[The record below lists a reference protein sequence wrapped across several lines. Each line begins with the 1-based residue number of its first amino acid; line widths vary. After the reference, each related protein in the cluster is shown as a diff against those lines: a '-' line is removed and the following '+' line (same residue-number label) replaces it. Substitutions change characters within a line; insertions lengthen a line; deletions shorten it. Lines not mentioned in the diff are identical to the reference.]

1 MGLHQHLVGFRFTRT
16 ALAAHQSLATN
27 LHIGRLP
34 AAFHPSHLSKEAPD
48 VSKSRLTGI
57 TSAAALAGL
66 ALAPVAPSSAQT
78 SEDTTSVTATPPV
91 AEKREH
97 TYTHHGITIS
107 DPYDWLYDKS
117 YPEIDDEDVLEYV
130 KAENAWFEAA
140 MAPHAELTEALFTE
154 MRARIKE
161 DDSTVPQKDGDYLY
175 WSEFEEG
182 AQYRKHYRKPVAGG
196 EAQLIIDENELAEG
210 LEYFRLGA
218 LSVSQNGR
226 YLAYSTD
233 TNGSE
238 RYTARIKDLETGEL
252 LPDEI
257 PNLRSGLTWV
267 ANDTALVYG
276 PSTEE
281 WRTLEAKLHVI
292 GTPIEQDV
300 TLYKEDDQSFGVGFG
315 LSAQDDY
322 LIIATGDNET
332 SEVRFVPADNPTGEL
347 TLVKA
352 RKKGV
357 EYSVD
362 IRTDDSGAKLWVWT
376 NDDHINFRLAKAD
389 LAAPGDWQTVI
400 AGSDEFYLTD
410 FDLYKDFLVTEGR
423 LNGLDQVQIRS
434 YDAPTMAQ
442 PIAFPEASY
451 DAGLSNNPE
460 YDQTKLR
467 LSYTSMVTPNSVY
480 DYDVASQSLEL
491 LKQQE
496 IPSGYDATQYVT
508 ERLTIEAR
516 DGTMIPVS
524 IVMRKDRA
532 EILKAQGIKGPGP
545 LHLYAYGAYGYAI
558 PPGFSTARL
567 SLVDRGFAYAIAH
580 IRGGDDL
587 GRRWYLQGKLFE
599 RTNTFNDFV
608 DAGRGLIAKGYTAEG
623 MVTASGGSAGGEL
636 MGAIVNQDPAQ
647 YGAIVAHVPFV
658 DVLNTMLNDKLPLT
672 PGEWQEWGNPIEDK
686 AAFAYILSY
695 SPYDQVKAQDYPPM
709 LVTAG
714 LNDPRVTYWEP
725 AKWVA
730 KLRDTKTDD
739 NVLLMKTNMG
749 AGHGGQSGRWN
760 SLRETAEEFAFILWQ
775 MGMAGEKSGG

>member
-1 MGLHQHLVGFRFTRT
+1 MLKRPSALIACAAALGL
-16 ALAAHQSLATN
+16 
-27 LHIGRLP
+27 
-34 AAFHPSHLSKEAPD
+34 
-48 VSKSRLTGI
+48 LT
-57 TSAAALAGL
+57 TSAANADAH
-66 ALAPVAPSSAQT
+66 
-78 SEDTTSVTATPPV
+78 EDETSVTMTPPV

-117 YPEIDDEDVLEYV
+117 YPEIDDEDVLDYV
-130 KAENAWFEAA
+130 KAENAYFEAA

-161 DDSTVPQKDGDYLY
+161 DDSTVPQRRGDFLY

-182 AQYRKHYRKPVAGG
+182 AQYRKHYRKPVGDEGA
-196 EAQLIIDENELAEG
+196 EPQLILDQNALAEG
-210 LEYFRLGA
+210 HEYFRLGA
-218 LSVSQNGR
+218 LTVSKSGR
-226 YLAYSTD
+226 FLAYSTD
-233 TNGSE
+233 TSGAE
-238 RYTARIKDLETGEL
+238 RYTARILDLEIGEHL
-252 LPDEI
+252 ADTI
-257 PNLRSGLTWV
+257 TDLRGGITWV

-276 PSTEE
+276 PANEN

-292 GTPIEQDV
+292 GTPV
-300 TLYKEDDQSFGVGFG
+300 EDDVVLYAEEDESFSVGTG
-315 LSAQDDY
+315 LSAQEDY

-332 SEVRFVPADNPTGEL
+332 SEVRFVSASDPTGEQV
-347 TLVKA
+347 LVKE
-352 RKKGV
+352 RSKGV

-362 IRTDDSGAKLWVWT
+362 IREGELWVWT

-389 LAAPGDWQTVI
+389 LANPGEWETVV

-410 FDLYKDFLVTEGR
+410 FDLFEGFFVTEGR
-423 LNGLDQVQIRS
+423 LNGLDQVQIRT
-434 YDAPTMAQ
+434 YDAPTSAQ

-451 DAGLSNNPE
+451 DAGLSYNPE
-460 YDQTKLR
+460 YDQTVLR
-467 LSYTSMVTPNSVY
+467 LSYESMVTPDSVY
-480 DYDVASQSLEL
+480 DYDVSAASLTL

-496 IPSGYDATQYVT
+496 IPSGYDASQYVT
-508 ERLTIEAR
+508 ERVEIQAR
-516 DGTMIPVS
+516 DGAMIPVS

-532 EILKAQGIKGPGP
+532 EILAEHGIEGPGP

-558 PPGFSTARL
+558 PPGFSTTRL

-587 GRRWYLQGKLFE
+587 GRRWYLQGKMFE

-608 DAGRGLIAKGYTAEG
+608 DAGRGLIAQGYTGEG

-658 DVLNTMLNDKLPLT
+658 DVLNTMLNAELPLT
-672 PGEWQEWGNPIEDK
+672 PGEWQEWGNPIESK
-686 AAFAYILSY
+686 EAFAYILSY

-730 KLRDTKTDD
+730 RLRDMKTDD

-760 SLRETAEEFAFILWQ
+760 SLRETAEEMAFILWQ
-775 MGMAGEKSGG
+775 MGMTEEVEEKADR

>member
-1 MGLHQHLVGFRFTRT
+1 MTRP
-16 ALAAHQSLATN
+16 
-27 LHIGRLP
+27 I
-34 AAFHPSHLSKEAPD
+34 
-48 VSKSRLTGI
+48 SR
-57 TSAAALAGL
+57 L
-66 ALAPVAPSSAQT
+66 ALATSLAFGLAGTTFAPAAANTTTREEQSRVTTSSAA
-78 SEDTTSVTATPPV
+78 TTDIKPPV
-91 AEKREH
+91 AEKRAH
-97 TYTHHGITIS
+97 TYTHHGITIE

-117 YPEIDDEDVLEYV
+117 YPVIDDEDVLAHV
-130 KAENAWFEAA
+130 KAENAYFEAK
-140 MAPHAELTEALFTE
+140 MAAQAPLTEALFTE

-161 DDSTVPQKDGDYLY
+161 DDSTVPQKDGDYIY

-182 AQYRKHYRKPVAGG
+182 AQYRKHWRKPVAGG
-196 EAQLIIDENELAEG
+196 EAQLIIDENQLAEG
-210 LEYFRLGA
+210 KEYFSLGA
-218 LSVSQNGR
+218 ASVSQNGR
-226 YLAYSTD
+226 FLAYSTD

-238 RYTARIKDLETGEL
+238 RYTGRIKDLASGEH
-252 LPDEI
+252 LPDVIE
-257 PNLRSGLTWV
+257 NLRGDLVWV

-292 GTPIEQDV
+292 GTPAESDV
-300 TLYKEDDQSFGVGFG
+300 TLYKEEDQSFGVGTG
-315 LSAQDDY
+315 LTAQEDW

-332 SEVRFVPADNPTGEL
+332 SEVRLVPAANPTA
-347 TLVKA
+347 TPILVKP

-362 IRTDDSGAKLWVWT
+362 VRDGELWVWT
-376 NDDHINFRLAKAD
+376 NDDHINFRLAKAKLD
-389 LAAPGDWQTVI
+389 APGEWQTVI
-400 AGSDEFYLTD
+400 AGSDDFYLTG
-410 FDLYKDFLVTEGR
+410 FDLFKDFYVTEGR
-423 LNGLDQVQIRS
+423 KNGLDQIQLRQ
-434 YDAPTMAQ
+434 YGDAAKIT

-451 DAGLSNNPE
+451 TAGLSNNPE
-460 YDQTKLR
+460 YDMTKLR
-467 LSYTSMVTPNSVY
+467 LSYQSMVTPSTVY
-480 DYDVASQSLEL
+480 DYDVKTAKLET
-491 LKQQE
+491 LKTQV
-496 IPSGYDATQYVT
+496 IPSGYNASLYTT
-508 ERLTIEAR
+508 ERVSIQAR
-516 DGTMIPVS
+516 DGTMVPVS

-532 EILKAQGIKGPGP
+532 EILKKAGIEGPGP

-558 PPGFSTARL
+558 PPGFSTSRL

-587 GRRWYLQGKLFE
+587 GRRWYLQGKMFE

-636 MGAIVNQDPAQ
+636 MGAIVNQDPKQ

-672 PGEWQEWGNPIEDK
+672 PGEWQEWGNPITSK
-686 AAFAYILSY
+686 ASFAYLLSY
-695 SPYDQVKAQDYPPM
+695 SPYDQVVAQEYPPM

-730 KLRDTKTDD
+730 KLRELKTDD
-739 NVLLMKTNMG
+739 NLLLMKTNMG

-760 SLRETAEEFAFILWQ
+760 SLKETAEEFAFILWQ
-775 MGMAGEKSGG
+775 MGMAPKSEGE